1 MMTSRF
7 FQTKYDYPK
16 AQLGARGGMQ
26 FQVDAGDA
34 RPTFFEL
41 VAADR
46 LVPSLRAALV
56 YSLGVLVQ
64 RRPSL
69 ARVLDFEDEAFA
81 LFMLLAEAHSFA
93 TSDGSVAE
101 GLYGLQRTRLTPRP
115 RPASR
120 ATDGTLRAAVTAL
133 SLASGVPDA
142 GRERRRALGITR
154 RQRLAS
160 VAMLVA
166 LPYARDKLD
175 KLYARLAASRGVAIG
190 GEAALAAAVLGPA
203 NPPRDRARPA
213 DEDPAQAASPNRG
226 APARTTHRIAEDAFV
241 RLYPWFHAACEGAV
255 FVYWLR
261 YLLGGGDCHDPSLRV
276 ARLRVSRVSPAE
288 AAERRAE
295 LEAARA
301 AAIAAAARSPS
312 ILTRAVRPAALRA
325 SHFTADYAQ
334 GGLVLAAVGFKLVE
348 WWYGTAEE
356 RLGGGGTLPVP
367 PPPPKPR
374 PHPDGVGVPAEPG
387 ACPLCGVA
395 PMASPAMVVASGY
408 VFCHACVEA
417 HVSRRGT
424 CPVTLARAAPGN
436 IRKLFSE

>member
-1 MMTSRF
+1 
-7 FQTKYDYPK
+7 
-16 AQLGARGGMQ
+16 MQ

-120 ATDGTLRAAVTAL
+120 ATESTLRAAVTAL

-142 GRERRRALGITR
+142 GREGRRALRITR
-154 RQRLAS
+154 RQRVAS

-175 KLYARLAASRGVAIG
+175 KLYARLAASRGVAVG
-190 GEAALAAAVLGPA
+190 GDAALAAAVLGPA
-203 NPPRDRARPA
+203 NPPRDRAPPA
-213 DEDPAQAASPNRG
+213 DDDPDRAASPNRG
-226 APARTTHRIAEDAFV
+226 APARTTRRIAEDAFV

-255 FVYWLR
+255 FLYWLR

-276 ARLRVSRVSPAE
+276 ARLRASRVSPAE

-312 ILTRAVRPAALRA
+312 VLTRAVRPAALRA

-334 GGLVLAAVGFKLVE
+334 GGLVLAAVGFKLAE
-348 WWYGTAEE
+348 WWYGAAEE
-356 RLGGGGTLPVP
+356 RMGGGGTLPVP

-374 PHPDGVGVPAEPG
+374 PHPDGVGVPAVPG

-424 CPVTLARAAPGN
+424 CPVTLARAAPGD

>member
-1 MMTSRF
+1 
-7 FQTKYDYPK
+7 
-16 AQLGARGGMQ
+16 MQ

-69 ARVLDFEDEAFA
+69 ARACWIEDEAFA

-101 GLYGLQRTRLTPRP
+101 GLYGLERTRLTPRP

-120 ATDGTLRAAVTAL
+120 ATESTLRAAVTAL

-142 GRERRRALGITR
+142 GRERRRALRITP

-160 VAMLVA
+160 VVALVA
-166 LPYARDKLD
+166 LPYARDKLE

-203 NPPRDRARPA
+203 NPTNRARADADRDGSPA
-213 DEDPAQAASPNRG
+213 DAAAPN
-226 APARTTHRIAEDAFV
+226 ARADGTRRIAEDAFV

-255 FVYWLR
+255 FLCWLR
-261 YLLGGGDCHDPSLRV
+261 YLLGGGECHDPSLRV
-276 ARLRVSRVSPAE
+276 AGV
-288 AAERRAE
+288 
-295 LEAARA
+295 
-301 AAIAAAARSPS
+301 
-312 ILTRAVRPAALRA
+312 RA
-325 SHFTADYAQ
+325 SRTSPPRKPPSVARRWKPRA
-334 GGLVLAAVGFKLVE
+334 
-348 WWYGTAEE
+348 
-356 RLGGGGTLPVP
+356 P
-367 PPPPKPR
+367 PPSPPPR
-374 PHPDGVGVPAEPG
+374 GPAP
-387 ACPLCGVA
+387 
-395 PMASPAMVVASGY
+395 S
-408 VFCHACVEA
+408 
-417 HVSRRGT
+417 
-424 CPVTLARAAPGN
+424 
-436 IRKLFSE
+436 

>member
-1 MMTSRF
+1 
-7 FQTKYDYPK
+7 
-16 AQLGARGGMQ
+16 MQ

-101 GLYGLQRTRLTPRP
+101 GLYGLERTRLTPRP

-120 ATDGTLRAAVTAL
+120 ATESTLRAAVTAL

-142 GRERRRALGITR
+142 GRERRRALRITP

-160 VAMLVA
+160 VAALVA

-190 GEAALAAAVLGPA
+190 G
-203 NPPRDRARPA
+203 
-213 DEDPAQAASPNRG
+213 
-226 APARTTHRIAEDAFV
+226 
-241 RLYPWFHAACEGAV
+241 
-255 FVYWLR
+255 
-261 YLLGGGDCHDPSLRV
+261 
-276 ARLRVSRVSPAE
+276 
-288 AAERRAE
+288 
-295 LEAARA
+295 
-301 AAIAAAARSPS
+301 
-312 ILTRAVRPAALRA
+312 
-325 SHFTADYAQ
+325 
-334 GGLVLAAVGFKLVE
+334 
-348 WWYGTAEE
+348 
-356 RLGGGGTLPVP
+356 
-367 PPPPKPR
+367 
-374 PHPDGVGVPAEPG
+374 
-387 ACPLCGVA
+387 
-395 PMASPAMVVASGY
+395 
-408 VFCHACVEA
+408 
-417 HVSRRGT
+417 
-424 CPVTLARAAPGN
+424 
-436 IRKLFSE
+436 

>member
-1 MMTSRF
+1 
-7 FQTKYDYPK
+7 
-16 AQLGARGGMQ
+16 MQ

-120 ATDGTLRAAVTAL
+120 ATESTLRAAVTAL

-142 GRERRRALGITR
+142 GRDGRRALRITR

-190 GEAALAAAVLGPA
+190 GDAALAAAVLGPA
-203 NPPRDRARPA
+203 NPHRDRARPA
-213 DEDPAQAASPNRG
+213 DER
-226 APARTTHRIAEDAFV
+226 PARTTRPRRIAEDAFV

-255 FVYWLR
+255 FLYWLR
-261 YLLGGGDCHDPSLRV
+261 YLLGGGDCHDPALRV

-312 ILTRAVRPAALRA
+312 VLTRAVRPAALRA

-334 GGLVLAAVGFKLVE
+334 GGLVLAAVGFKLAE
-348 WWYGTAEE
+348 WWYGVAEE
-356 RLGGGGTLPVP
+356 RMGGGGTLPVP

-374 PHPDGVGVPAEPG
+374 PHPDGVGVPAVPG

-424 CPVTLARAAPGN
+424 CPVTLARAAPGD